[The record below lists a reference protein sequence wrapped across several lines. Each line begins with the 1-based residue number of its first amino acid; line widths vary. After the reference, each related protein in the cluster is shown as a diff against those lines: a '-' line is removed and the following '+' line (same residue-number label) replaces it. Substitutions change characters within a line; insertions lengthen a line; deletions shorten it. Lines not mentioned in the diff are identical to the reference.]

1 MRHCINCFK
10 DVEGAVAAEDA
21 VLQGSLDLFCSLE
34 CERSWSI
41 KSSSG
46 WPGMLTA
53 RRAGCGLLK
62 GAQIS
67 RLWFVVGK
75 HLPGHE

>member
-1 MRHCINCFK
+1 MVRHCINCFK
-10 DVEGAVAAEDA
+10 AVEGAVAAEDA

-46 WPGMLTA
+46 RPET
-53 RRAGCGLLK
+53 R
-62 GAQIS
+62 
-67 RLWFVVGK
+67 
-75 HLPGHE
+75 

>member
-10 DVEGAVAAEDA
+10 AVEGAVAAEDA

-46 WPGMLTA
+46 RPET
-53 RRAGCGLLK
+53 R
-62 GAQIS
+62 
-67 RLWFVVGK
+67 
-75 HLPGHE
+75 